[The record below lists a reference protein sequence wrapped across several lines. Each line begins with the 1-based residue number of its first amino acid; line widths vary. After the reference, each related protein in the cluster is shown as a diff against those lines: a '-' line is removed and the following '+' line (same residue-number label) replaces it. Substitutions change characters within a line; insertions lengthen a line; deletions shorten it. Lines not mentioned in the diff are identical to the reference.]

1 MASIVEDAYEA
12 PGETQLAMDVIDY
25 LRLDPNGEYYTD
37 DYMTQLRHEIA
48 LDIIEQ
54 IDSIFT
60 ELNLDCHQRN
70 FDPIS
75 YLLSDAFTTSIPTQG
90 VNPDPI
96 FIIIKSITHPKHRY
110 WAYKHLT
117 ADKTV
122 RDPHLWW
129 RPISFG
135 EAALREAEGRTV
147 PTGNDGVPMKRD
159 TYFNMIP
166 DRTSVGYMGA
176 AASHRADKR
185 GKDWVVDIYYSV
197 KFFAGRIKGTANQFQ
212 PLPNDFTFNWSEGY
226 SGNPNEKNTEYL
238 LSGDQ
243 KLFGIKIESKD
254 FKLRWESIN
263 KREHPWSWASYKNLM
278 ASIVLMEHELHH
290 AMIGRYFPTVM
301 DKSTDL
307 LMKTDIASKPV
318 PTEALKQI
326 YLQQMSIPEPDKPTR
341 DGRIKQTRD
350 ARKFTFGRIK
360 LDDGSYHNAFT
371 NVRGHN
377 MWWGHFVYRS
387 GMLGCEITIAS
398 HVSMSCK
405 KLTAYEA
412 LRPSQSSEKTG
423 EDMEV
428 DELLSTLKIKF

>member
-1 MASIVEDAYEA
+1 MASIVEDAYEE

-25 LRLDPNGEYYTD
+25 LRLDPNGEYYTA

-48 LDIIEQ
+48 LDIIEE

-60 ELNLDCHQRN
+60 EYNLDCHQRN

-75 YLLSDAFTTSIPTQG
+75 YLLSDAFTTSIPTRG
-90 VNPDPI
+90 VNPDPL

-117 ADKTV
+117 AEKTV

-135 EAALREAEGRTV
+135 EAAIREAEGRTV
-147 PTGNDGVPMKRD
+147 PTGNDGIPMKRD

-166 DRTSVGYMGA
+166 DRKSVGYMGA
-176 AASHRADKR
+176 AASHRTVSG
-185 GKDWVVDIYYSV
+185 GKQWVVDIYYSV
-197 KFFAGRIKGTANQFQ
+197 KFFAGRIKGTRNQFQ
-212 PLPNDFTFNWSEGY
+212 PLPNNFTFNWTEGY

-238 LSGDQ
+238 LSDDQ

-254 FKLRWESIN
+254 LKLRWESID

-301 DKSTDL
+301 DKSNDL
-307 LMKTDIASKPV
+307 LLESDIASKPV

-326 YLQQMSIPEPDKPTR
+326 YLEQMSKPDP
-341 DGRIKQTRD
+341 KQTRD
-350 ARKFTFGRIK
+350 GRKFTFGRIK
-360 LDDGSYHNAFT
+360 QEDGTFHNAFT
-371 NVRGHN
+371 NTLGHN

-387 GMLGCEITIAS
+387 GMLGCEITINS
-398 HVSMSCK
+398 HLSMSCK
-405 KLTAYEA
+405 NLSAYEA
-412 LRPSQSSEKTG
+412 LRPTQSSEKT
-423 EDMEV
+423 EEMEV
-428 DELLSTLKIKF
+428 DGLLSTLKIKF

>member
-1 MASIVEDAYEA
+1 MASIVEDSYEA

-25 LRLDPNGEYYTD
+25 LRLDPNGEYYTEE
-37 DYMTQLRHEIA
+37 YMTKLRHEIA
-48 LDIIEQ
+48 LDIIEE

-60 ELNLDCHQRN
+60 ELNLDCHKRN

-90 VNPDPI
+90 VNPDPL
-96 FIIIKSITHPKHRY
+96 FIIIKTITHPKHRY

-117 ADKTV
+117 AEKTV

-135 EAALREAEGRTV
+135 EAAVREAEGRTV
-147 PTGNDGVPMKRD
+147 PTGSDGIPMKRD

-185 GKDWVVDIYYSV
+185 GKDWVVDIYYCV
-197 KFFAGRIKGTANQFQ
+197 KFFSGRIKGTRNQFQ
-212 PLPNDFTFNWSEGY
+212 PLPNSFTFNWSEGY
-226 SGNPNEKNTEYL
+226 SGDPNSKNTEYL
-238 LSGDQ
+238 LSDKQ
-243 KLFGIKIESKD
+243 KLFGIEIDSED

-301 DKSTDL
+301 DKTTDL
-307 LMKTDIASKPV
+307 LIESDTASKPV

-326 YLQQMSIPEPDKPTR
+326 YLQQMSKPDPKQTR
-341 DGRIKQTRD
+341 DGR
-350 ARKFTFGRIK
+350 KFIFGRVK
-360 LDDGSYHNAFT
+360 LEDKSFHNAFT
-371 NVRGHN
+371 NVNGHN
-377 MWWGHFVYRS
+377 MWWGHFVWRS
-387 GMLGCEITIAS
+387 GMLGCEITINNHA
-398 HVSMSCK
+398 SMSCK
-405 KLTAYEA
+405 TLSEYKA
-412 LRPSQSSEKTG
+412 LRPSQSSEKT
-423 EDMEV
+423 EEMEV